1 MMTHQEIF
9 DALKSVLEVI
19 RPSTDL
25 SGVNDDTQLTRDLG
39 IDSLSMMLMA
49 LAIEDKCGMT
59 FETTH
64 TPFVTVGE
72 LISYIQSRQ
81 G

>member
-1 MMTHQEIF
+1 MTRQEIF

-19 RPSTDL
+19 RPATDL

-49 LAIEDKCGMT
+49 LAVEDKCQMQ

-64 TPFVTVGE
+64 APFVTVGE
-72 LISYIQSRQ
+72 LIDYIQSRQ
-81 G
+81 K